1 MASSAANPFL
11 DPPASRWPTG
21 SGGLLRPVEATL
33 LAALV
38 EAGPEPVVVRGCGS
52 GCGLTHFLTAATAP
66 WPAVTVCGGLRCGW
80 PALRAEVESAPLAGR
95 LVPALLGRWLA
106 AAVRCG
112 DLPSTDPELVAM
124 QCEREP
130 DRMLDFATPS
140 PAARWL
146 VAAPDPARAVLAR
159 HCRLGTG
166 GRRLLDAALAWGA
179 RRGTGPPAG
188 WRVAGDNDQ
197 DAVSLLAAAAQ
208 ACGLPLLWVFDALD
222 DLALRLDAVG
232 AFWSFLASLHAA
244 GGRIVIAA
252 QDDVWRTCLEP
263 PLPSAWRRRLAA
275 RTVVL
280 APLPPP
286 RLVDLLNDRL
296 SPTQTDLTG
305 LAAHVVTTTFPL
317 GGLPQ
322 DALAAAAACW
332 AARHTTPIEPA
343 PLPAALPARGG
354 GDWVD
359 ALVAAGA
366 ALPFVEV
373 VPLSAAGLGRAVLW
387 QLPGQWILLVATDG
401 LCAAAREA
409 AEAQAS
415 ALRAAAPAGTRVELA
430 ALVAGD
436 ASGPRWPQP
445 WNTIML
451 EGDEAGRL
459 ADLPRIPAGPDRFG
473 AVAAL
478 QPLWERLTRRGRALA

>member
-124 QCEREP
+124 QCEHEP
-130 DRMLDFATPS
+130 DRMLDFASPS
-140 PAARWL
+140 PAVRWL
-146 VAAPDPARAVLAR
+146 MAAPDPARAVLAR
-159 HCRLGTG
+159 HSRLGAG
-166 GRRLLDAALAWGA
+166 GRRLLDATLAWGMRCGA
-179 RRGTGPPAG
+179 GPPAG
-188 WRVAGDNDQ
+188 WRVPGDNDQ
-197 DAVSLLAAAAQ
+197 DAVSLMAAAAQ
-208 ACGLPLLWVFDALD
+208 ASGLPLLWVFDALD
-222 DLALRLDAVG
+222 DLALRPDAVG
-232 AFWSFLASLHAA
+232 AFWSLPASLHAA
-244 GGRIVIAA
+244 GGRIVVAA
-252 QDDVWRTCLEP
+252 QDDVWRTCLEA

-275 RTVVL
+275 RTVAL
-280 APLPPP
+280 DPLPPA
-286 RLVDLLNDRL
+286 RLADLLDDRL
-296 SPTQTDLTG
+296 SSTQNALTG
-305 LAAHVVTTTFPL
+305 LAAHVVATTFPL

-332 AARHTTPIEPA
+332 AARHTSPIEPA
-343 PLPAALPARGG
+343 PLPAPLPARG

-366 ALPFVEV
+366 ALPFVEA
-373 VPLSAAGLGRAVLW
+373 VPLNTAGLARAVLW
-387 QLPGQWILLVATDG
+387 QLPRQWILLVATDG
-401 LCAAAREA
+401 LGAAARTA
-409 AEAQAS
+409 AEAQAA
-415 ALRAAAPAGTRVELA
+415 ALRTTVPAGTRVELT
-430 ALVAGD
+430 ALVVGD
-436 ASGPRWPQP
+436 ASGPCWPQP

-451 EGDEAGRL
+451 DGDEAGRL
-459 ADLPRIPAGPDRFG
+459 AGLPRIPAGPDRFA

-478 QPLWERLTRRGRALA
+478 QPLWERLTRPGQALA